1 VRAVLLAGG
10 FGTRLRPLT
19 FTRPKPLLPIA
30 NRPHLEHVLDSL
42 ARFGVDAAVLA
53 TSYLSE
59 AYAGLVEAA
68 RARGMSVHVTHEK
81 EPLDTAGAVRHAG
94 ALVAGEAFF
103 VFNGDVLTDV
113 DLGALAAWHRARGAE
128 ATIMLTPVED
138 PSAFG
143 VVPTDGDGKVTG
155 FIEKPAPGT
164 APTNLVNAG
173 VYVFEPAVLDRIPE
187 GRPWSAERRLFPEL
201 VADGALYGLGSD
213 AYWIDIG
220 TPAKYLQANVDA
232 LHGRYRSDAI
242 PDPREGLVLA
252 ADGASVAAGAR
263 VSSVCLG
270 AGAVVEEGATVLESV
285 LLPGA
290 RVGRG
295 GSALRSILG
304 QGSVV
309 APGAHAEDAT
319 LGDGDVLGAP

>member
-1 VRAVLLAGG
+1 MKAVLLAGG

-19 FTRPKPLLPIA
+19 LTRPKPLLPIA
-30 NRPHLEHVLDSL
+30 NRPHTQHVLDSL
-42 ARFGVDAAVLA
+42 ARHGVSDVVLA

-59 AYAGLVEAA
+59 AYGDLVED
-68 RARGMSVHVTHEK
+68 ARGRGLSVHVTHEV
-81 EPLDTAGAVRHAG
+81 EPLDTAGAIKNAED
-94 ALVAGEAFF
+94 LVAGEAFF

-113 DLGALAAWHRARGAE
+113 DLGALAAWHRERGAE

-143 VVPTDGDGKVTG
+143 VVPIDGDGRVVG
-155 FIEKPAPGT
+155 FIEKPPPGT

-173 VYVFEPAVLDRIPE
+173 VYVFEPGVLERIPG
-187 GRPWSAERRLFPEL
+187 GRPWSAERRLFPDL
-201 VADGALYGLGSD
+201 VADKGLFARGSD

-220 TPAKYLQANVDA
+220 TPGKYLQANLDA
-232 LHGRYRSDAI
+232 LHGRYRCDAV
-242 PDPREGLVLA
+242 PHPREGLVLA
-252 ADGASVAAGAR
+252 ANGATVADGAR

-270 AGAVVEEGATVLESV
+270 AGAAIEEGATVLESV

-295 GSALRSILG
+295 AAAVRSILG
-304 QGSVV
+304 QASAI
-309 APGAHAEDAT
+309 APGARGEAAT
-319 LGDGDVLGAP
+319 LGDGEVLGAA